1 MTNLNALII
10 DDKATNIDVLAML
23 LEREG
28 VRHTAVTTT
37 RLVLETVERMEQI
50 HVIFLD
56 LEMPNGNYYHLLHQL
71 KAHPRLAG
79 VPIVAYTVHTSEID
93 KARQAGFDSFLGK
106 PLQVT
111 EFPKHFQRIMNGES
125 VWIY

>member
-1 MTNLNALII
+1 MANLQALII

-28 VRHTAVTTT
+28 VSHTAVTTP
-37 RLVLETVERMEQI
+37 RLVLATVEQMEQI
-50 HVIFLD
+50 HVVFLD

-79 VPIVAYTVHTSEID
+79 VPIVAYTVHTSEMG
-93 KARQAGFDSFLGK
+93 KARQVGFDSFLGK

-111 EFPKHFQRIMNGES
+111 EFPNHFRRIMNGES
-125 VWIY
+125 VWVY